1 MATLADSECIDSPP
15 PRRPC
20 PALRPYVDAYR
31 GYRYVAPPS
40 TIHRGLPSSVMTVAL
55 AFGRPIE
62 VGWHDSAS
70 SRREFRSIASGL
82 SVRAADIV
90 HGGEECGIQLG
101 VTAAGARAL
110 LGLPMGALAG
120 DMAELDDV
128 LSPGMSGL
136 YDRVV
141 AEPSWEGKFDA
152 LDEVLLRLLAARGE
166 GDVVG
171 PRREVAW
178 AWGELGR
185 GRRVDDVAA
194 DIGWSRRH
202 LGAQFSAEIGL
213 APKQFA
219 RLRRFERSRSAIAAR
234 RPLGAVAAD
243 CGYADQAHLTREWK
257 AMAGYTPIEWLSAEF
272 PFLQD
277 LTVHDREPLAS

>member
-1 MATLADSECIDSPP
+1 VI
-15 PRRPC
+15 
-20 PALRPYVDAYR
+20 
-31 GYRYVAPPS
+31 
-40 TIHRGLPSSVMTVAL
+40 TVVL
-55 AFGRPIE
+55 AFGRPIQ
-62 VGWHDSAS
+62 VGWHDSAA
-70 SRREFRSIASGL
+70 SRREFWSIASGL

-101 VTAAGARAL
+101 LTAAGARAL
-110 LGLPMGALAG
+110 LGQPMAALAC
-120 DMAELDDV
+120 DMAALDDV
-128 LSPGMSGL
+128 LSTRMPAL
-136 YDRVV
+136 YDRVA
-141 AEPSWEGKFDA
+141 AEPSWEGKFEV
-152 LDEVLLRLLAARGE
+152 LDEVLVRLLATRGE
-166 GDVVG
+166 GEILQ

-219 RLRRFERSRSAIAAR
+219 RLRRFERSRSSIAAR

-277 LTVHDREPLAS
+277 LTAHDREPLAS